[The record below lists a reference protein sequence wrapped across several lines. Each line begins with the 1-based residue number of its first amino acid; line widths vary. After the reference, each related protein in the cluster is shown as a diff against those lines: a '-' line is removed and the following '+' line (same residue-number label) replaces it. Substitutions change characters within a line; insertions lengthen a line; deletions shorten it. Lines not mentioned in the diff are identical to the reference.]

1 MQKTQTAQAVRTLPT
16 GYIRAWYFDINQ
28 RREATF
34 LSLWGAV
41 LMLAAWVGFLALAR
55 IWKPQAFPEGFLFRS
70 ESPLKTLAFV
80 GMLVLV
86 TLLMIVLH
94 EGLHGLCFLVFTRER
109 PKFALKIYYASAAAP
124 GWYFPRWQYMIT
136 ALAPLVGITLLCLAA
151 LAWLPDPFAMPA
163 FLLLVFNTSGAV
175 GDIWVALRLLTS
187 PPDVY
192 VKDFGDRIEFH
203 RTI

>member
-1 MQKTQTAQAVRTLPT
+1 MQKTQHSQAIRSLPEGYTRT
-16 GYIRAWYFDINQ
+16 WYFDINQ

-55 IWKPQAFPEGFLFRS
+55 TWKPQAFPEGFLFRS
-70 ESPLKTLAFV
+70 ESPLKTLAFI
-80 GMLVLV
+80 GTLILV
-86 TLLMIVLH
+86 TLLMLVLH
-94 EGLHGLCFLVFTRER
+94 EGLHGLCFWAFTRER

-124 GWYFPRWQYMIT
+124 GWYFPRWQYIIT
-136 ALAPLVGITLLCLAA
+136 ALAPLAGITLLCLCA
-151 LAWLPDPFAMPA
+151 LAWLPDACALPA

-175 GDIWVALRLLTS
+175 GDIWVALRLLAS
-187 PPDVY
+187 PRGVY

-203 RTI
+203 SPA